1 MSGSEVVN
9 LQIKDIINEI
19 RPVVINKKRT
29 ELDARH
35 DIGRENKVTEIMELI
50 STKNIDLMEY
60 LESMLYRVIQRVSML
75 SKEKFSSDSSVV
87 LKSPISLLRSR
98 HRKMWTAWVLPVTT
112 LRRNDRWTSW
122 TAWDGN
128 PAIWEDSWSPGSIK
142 DWRSKKRL
150 WRGTW
155 LDWRRN
161 VGLKNNFSEIHSGY
175 AASIDIKQE
184 FPTVI

>member
-1 MSGSEVVN
+1 MN

-75 SKEKFSSDSSVV
+75 SKIRYNNFRK
-87 LKSPISLLRSR
+87 LKS
-98 HRKMWTAWVLPVTT
+98 KQ
-112 LRRNDRWTSW
+112 
-122 TAWDGN
+122 
-128 PAIWEDSWSPGSIK
+128 
-142 DWRSKKRL
+142 KKTWFAAL
-150 WRGTW
+150 W
-155 LDWRRN
+155 
-161 VGLKNNFSEIHSGY
+161 
-175 AASIDIKQE
+175 
-184 FPTVI
+184 

>member
-1 MSGSEVVN
+1 MN

-87 LKSPISLLRSR
+87 LKSPISLLRGTEKCGQLGCCLCLSVP
-98 HRKMWTAWVLPVTT
+98 AFL
-112 LRRNDRWTSW
+112 LR
-122 TAWDGN
+122 
-128 PAIWEDSWSPGSIK
+128 
-142 DWRSKKRL
+142 
-150 WRGTW
+150 
-155 LDWRRN
+155 
-161 VGLKNNFSEIHSGY
+161 SGK
-175 AASIDIKQE
+175 I
-184 FPTVI
+184 VI

>member
-1 MSGSEVVN
+1 MN

-87 LKSPISLLRSR
+87 LKSPNSLLRSR
-98 HRKMWTAWVLPVTT
+98 HRKMWTAWVLPVS
-112 LRRNDRWTSW
+112 LCACFFVEKW
-122 TAWDGN
+122 
-128 PAIWEDSWSPGSIK
+128 
-142 DWRSKKRL
+142 
-150 WRGTW
+150 
-155 LDWRRN
+155 
-161 VGLKNNFSEIHSGY
+161 KNC
-175 AASIDIKQE
+175 DI
-184 FPTVI
+184 I

>member
-1 MSGSEVVN
+1 MRQFCGKTKLEPGIDKGIIIISLFYKKQTSRTGQGIGLTALVSGSEVVN

-98 HRKMWTAWVLPVTT
+98 HRKMWTAWVLPVS
-112 LRRNDRWTSW
+112 LCACFFVEKW
-122 TAWDGN
+122 
-128 PAIWEDSWSPGSIK
+128 
-142 DWRSKKRL
+142 
-150 WRGTW
+150 
-155 LDWRRN
+155 
-161 VGLKNNFSEIHSGY
+161 KNC
-175 AASIDIKQE
+175 DI
-184 FPTVI
+184 I

>member
-60 LESMLYRVIQRVSML
+60 LESMLYRVIQRVR
-75 SKEKFSSDSSVV
+75 F
-87 LKSPISLLRSR
+87 
-98 HRKMWTAWVLPVTT
+98 
-112 LRRNDRWTSW
+112 
-122 TAWDGN
+122 G
-128 PAIWEDSWSPGSIK
+128 
-142 DWRSKKRL
+142 
-150 WRGTW
+150 
-155 LDWRRN
+155 
-161 VGLKNNFSEIHSGY
+161 
-175 AASIDIKQE
+175 Q
-184 FPTVI
+184 

>member
-1 MSGSEVVN
+1 MN

-98 HRKMWTAWVLPVTT
+98 HRKMWTAWDREEIVDCFQDL
-112 LRRNDRWTSW
+112 LR
-122 TAWDGN
+122 
-128 PAIWEDSWSPGSIK
+128 
-142 DWRSKKRL
+142 
-150 WRGTW
+150 
-155 LDWRRN
+155 
-161 VGLKNNFSEIHSGY
+161 SGK
-175 AASIDIKQE
+175 I
-184 FPTVI
+184 VI

>member
-60 LESMLYRVIQRVSML
+60 LESMLYRVIQRVSI
-75 SKEKFSSDSSVV
+75 
-87 LKSPISLLRSR
+87 PILMKKGIQWSWGALRSVR
-98 HRKMWTAWVLPVTT
+98 
-112 LRRNDRWTSW
+112 
-122 TAWDGN
+122 
-128 PAIWEDSWSPGSIK
+128 
-142 DWRSKKRL
+142 
-150 WRGTW
+150 
-155 LDWRRN
+155 
-161 VGLKNNFSEIHSGY
+161 
-175 AASIDIKQE
+175 
-184 FPTVI
+184 

>member
-98 HRKMWTAWVLPVTT
+98 HRKMWTAWVLPVS
-112 LRRNDRWTSW
+112 LCACFFVEKW
-122 TAWDGN
+122 
-128 PAIWEDSWSPGSIK
+128 
-142 DWRSKKRL
+142 
-150 WRGTW
+150 
-155 LDWRRN
+155 
-161 VGLKNNFSEIHSGY
+161 KNCYI
-175 AASIDIKQE
+175 I
-184 FPTVI
+184 

>member
-1 MSGSEVVN
+1 MN

-75 SKEKFSSDSSVV
+75 SKEKCGQLGCCLCLSV
-87 LKSPISLLRSR
+87 PAFLLRSG
-98 HRKMWTAWVLPVTT
+98 K
-112 LRRNDRWTSW
+112 
-122 TAWDGN
+122 
-128 PAIWEDSWSPGSIK
+128 I
-142 DWRSKKRL
+142 
-150 WRGTW
+150 
-155 LDWRRN
+155 
-161 VGLKNNFSEIHSGY
+161 
-175 AASIDIKQE
+175 
-184 FPTVI
+184 VI

>member
-60 LESMLYRVIQRVSML
+60 LESMLYRVIQHALQRKIFIRFVCSFEITHLLTKKQAQKNVDSLGAACVSL
-75 SKEKFSSDSSVV
+75 C
-87 LKSPISLLRSR
+87 LL
-98 HRKMWTAWVLPVTT
+98 
-112 LRRNDRWTSW
+112 
-122 TAWDGN
+122 
-128 PAIWEDSWSPGSIK
+128 
-142 DWRSKKRL
+142 
-150 WRGTW
+150 
-155 LDWRRN
+155 
-161 VGLKNNFSEIHSGY
+161 FC
-175 AASIDIKQE
+175 
-184 FPTVI
+184 

>member
-1 MSGSEVVN
+1 MN

-75 SKEKFSSDSSVV
+75 SKEKIFIRFVCSFEITHLLTKKQAQKNVDSLGAACV
-87 LKSPISLLRSR
+87 SLCL
-98 HRKMWTAWVLPVTT
+98 L
-112 LRRNDRWTSW
+112 
-122 TAWDGN
+122 
-128 PAIWEDSWSPGSIK
+128 
-142 DWRSKKRL
+142 
-150 WRGTW
+150 
-155 LDWRRN
+155 
-161 VGLKNNFSEIHSGY
+161 FC
-175 AASIDIKQE
+175 
-184 FPTVI
+184 